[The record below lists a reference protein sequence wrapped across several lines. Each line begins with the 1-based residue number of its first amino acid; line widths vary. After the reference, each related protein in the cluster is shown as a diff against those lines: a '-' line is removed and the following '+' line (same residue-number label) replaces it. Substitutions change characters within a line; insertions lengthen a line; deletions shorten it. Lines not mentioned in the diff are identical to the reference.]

1 MKKRYLALLCAAML
15 LLALCA
21 CKAESSSQSTVT
33 VTSGTTDENGVT
45 TTTTNTSEA
54 GISVGTDGVKTT
66 ENQTTETVVETP
78 APTEAPEDVRE
89 EETEEEEFT
98 FDDWAARFTGGAIGR
113 NADGDQ
119 FVLAWDDPDD
129 ITYAALMI
137 LNPEGTEVSVREGEV
152 TIAGEDD
159 NVHLV
164 LTDTVREVEVPFNF
178 YSSDEGDFAMFF
190 LANADTAVMTEVDH
204 DQVIDAFAKVL
215 AAIEE

>member
-15 LLALCA
+15 MLALCA
-21 CKAESSSQSTVT
+21 CKAESSSQTTVT
-33 VTSGTTDENGVT
+33 VTSSSTDENGVT

-54 GISVGTDGVKTT
+54 GVTVGTDGVKTT

-78 APTEAPEDVRE
+78 APTEEPEDAQE
-89 EETEEEEFT
+89 EAEEEFT

-152 TIAGEDD
+152 TIAGADD
-159 NVHLV
+159 NVHLL

-190 LANADTAVMTEVDH
+190 LANADTAVMTEVEYDEVIGAFA
-204 DQVIDAFAKVL
+204 QVIS
-215 AAIEE
+215 AIEG

>member
-15 LLALCA
+15 MLALCA
-21 CKAESSSQSTVT
+21 CKAESSSQTTVT
-33 VTSGTTDENGVT
+33 VTSSSSDENGVT

-54 GISVGTDGVKTT
+54 GVTVGTDGVKTT

-78 APTEAPEDVRE
+78 APTEEPEDAQE
-89 EETEEEEFT
+89 EAEEEFT

-190 LANADTAVMTEVDH
+190 LANADTAVMTEVEY
-204 DQVIDAFAKVL
+204 DQVIDAFARVIS
-215 AAIEE
+215 AIEE

>member
-78 APTEAPEDVRE
+78 APTEEPEDAQE
-89 EETEEEEFT
+89 EAEEEFT
-98 FDDWAARFTGGAIGR
+98 FDDWAARLTGGAIGR
-113 NADGDQ
+113 NADGDH
-119 FVLAWDDPDD
+119 FVMAWDDPDD

-152 TIAGEDD
+152 TIAGADD
-159 NVHLV
+159 NVHLL
-164 LTDTVREVEVPFNF
+164 LTDTVREAEVPFNF

-190 LANADTAVMTEVDH
+190 LANADTAVMTEVEY
-204 DQVIDAFAKVL
+204 DQVIDAFARVIS
-215 AAIEE
+215 AIEE

>member
-33 VTSGTTDENGVT
+33 VTSSTTDENGVT
-45 TTTTNTSEA
+45 TTTTNTGEA
-54 GISVGTDGVKTT
+54 GVTVGTDGVKTT

-78 APTEAPEDVRE
+78 APTEEPEDAQE
-89 EETEEEEFT
+89 EAEEEFT

-190 LANADTAVMTEVDH
+190 LANADTAVMTEVEY
-204 DQVIDAFAKVL
+204 DQVIDAFARVIS
-215 AAIEE
+215 AIEE

>member
-15 LLALCA
+15 MLALCA
-21 CKAESSSQSTVT
+21 CKAESSSQTTVT
-33 VTSGTTDENGVT
+33 VTSSTTDENGVT

-54 GISVGTDGVKTT
+54 GVTVGTDGVKTT

-78 APTEAPEDVRE
+78 APAEEPEDAQE
-89 EETEEEEFT
+89 EAEEEFT

-152 TIAGEDD
+152 TIAGADD
-159 NVHLV
+159 NVHLL

-190 LANADTAVMTEVDH
+190 LANADTAVMTEVEYDEVIGAFA
-204 DQVIDAFAKVL
+204 QVIS
-215 AAIEE
+215 AIEG

>member
-15 LLALCA
+15 MLALCA
-21 CKAESSSQSTVT
+21 CKAESSSQTTVT
-33 VTSGTTDENGVT
+33 VTSSTTDENGVT

-54 GISVGTDGVKTT
+54 GVTVGTDGVKTT

-78 APTEAPEDVRE
+78 APAEEPEDAQE
-89 EETEEEEFT
+89 EAEEEFT

-152 TIAGEDD
+152 TIAGADD
-159 NVHLV
+159 NVHLL

-190 LANADTAVMTEVDH
+190 LANADTAVMTEVEY
-204 DQVIDAFAKVL
+204 DQVIDAFARVIS
-215 AAIEE
+215 AIEE

>member
-15 LLALCA
+15 MLALCA
-21 CKAESSSQSTVT
+21 CKAESSNQTTVT
-33 VTSGTTDENGVT
+33 VTSSSTDENGVT

-54 GISVGTDGVKTT
+54 GVTVGTDGVKTT

-78 APTEAPEDVRE
+78 APTEEPEDAQE
-89 EETEEEEFT
+89 EAEEEFT

-137 LNPEGTEVSVREGEV
+137 LSSFPAALAEGPADWQQIRSDLQIILSWQTGENGQPQAV
-152 TIAGEDD
+152 YAEPLD
-159 NVHLV
+159 
-164 LTDTVREVEVPFNF
+164 
-178 YSSDEGDFAMFF
+178 
-190 LANADTAVMTEVDH
+190 AD
-204 DQVIDAFAKVL
+204 K
-215 AAIEE
+215 

>member
-15 LLALCA
+15 MLALCA

-33 VTSGTTDENGVT
+33 VTSSTTDENGVT
-45 TTTTNTSEA
+45 TTTTNTGEA
-54 GISVGTDGVKTT
+54 GVTVGTDGVKTT

-78 APTEAPEDVRE
+78 APTEEPEDAQE
-89 EETEEEEFT
+89 EAEEEFT

-152 TIAGEDD
+152 TIAGADD
-159 NVHLV
+159 NVHLL

-178 YSSDEGDFAMFF
+178 YSSDEGDFAVFF
-190 LANADTAVMTEVDH
+190 LANADTAVMTEVEYDEVIGAFA
-204 DQVIDAFAKVL
+204 QVIS
-215 AAIEE
+215 AIEG

>member
-33 VTSGTTDENGVT
+33 VTSSTTDENGVT

-54 GISVGTDGVKTT
+54 GISVGTDSVLTA
-66 ENQTTETVVETP
+66 ETPTAETAAETP
-78 APTEAPEDVRE
+78 APTEEPEDAPEEDD
-89 EETEEEEFT
+89 EEEEFT

-129 ITYAALMI
+129 IGYAALMI
-137 LNPEGTEVSVREGEV
+137 LNPDGTEVSVREGEV
-152 TIAGEDD
+152 TIAGADD
-159 NVHLV
+159 TVHLV

>member
-15 LLALCA
+15 MLALCA
-21 CKAESSSQSTVT
+21 CKAESSSQTTVT
-33 VTSGTTDENGVT
+33 VTSSTTDENGVT

-54 GISVGTDGVKTT
+54 GVTVGTDGVKTT

-78 APTEAPEDVRE
+78 APAEEPEDAQE
-89 EETEEEEFT
+89 EAEEEFT

-190 LANADTAVMTEVDH
+190 LANADTAVMTEVEY
-204 DQVIDAFAKVL
+204 DQVIDAFARVIS
-215 AAIEE
+215 AIEE

>member
-78 APTEAPEDVRE
+78 APTEEPEDAQE
-89 EETEEEEFT
+89 EAEEEFT

-119 FVLAWDDPDD
+119 FGLAWDDPDD

-137 LNPEGTEVSVREGEV
+137 LNPDGTEVSVREGEV
-152 TIAGEDD
+152 TIAGADD
-159 NVHLV
+159 NVHLL

-190 LANADTAVMTEVDH
+190 LANADTAVMTEVEYDEVIGAFA
-204 DQVIDAFAKVL
+204 QVIS
-215 AAIEE
+215 AIEG